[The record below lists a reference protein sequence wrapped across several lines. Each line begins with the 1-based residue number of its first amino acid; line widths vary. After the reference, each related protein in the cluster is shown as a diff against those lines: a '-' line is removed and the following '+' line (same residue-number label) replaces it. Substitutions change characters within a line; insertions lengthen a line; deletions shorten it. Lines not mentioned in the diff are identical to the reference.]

1 MDLYRRRLLAG
12 LGAALGAPLQALAQP
27 AGLPRIGFLG
37 LVTPAALA
45 GPIEALRAGL
55 RELGYVEGKTLRI
68 EYRWAEGRYETLP
81 ALAADLVKQKV
92 ALILTQGTD
101 GTRAAKLATTTIP
114 IVMIGVSDPT
124 VTGLVDSIARPS
136 GNITG
141 LIFLTEELNVKRL
154 EFLHQALPRATKF
167 AALVNP
173 NNTSHPPILR
183 AMEASARQLGVELQ
197 KFEAHQR
204 ADFEPAFKGMAAARA
219 AGVVVVDDAFFNGN
233 VPALG
238 AAALQAQ
245 LPMISVLEGIGH
257 GSVIAYGV
265 NRLGMYRSGALYV
278 DRLLKGAKPS
288 ELPIERVASY
298 DMVIDRGAAAR
309 LGIVLP
315 QTLLLRAD
323 RVIE

>member
-1 MDLYRRRLLAG
+1 MDSNRRRLLAG
-12 LGAALGAPLQALAQP
+12 LGAALGAPLHALAQP
-27 AGLPRIGFLG
+27 AGLPRIGYLG
-37 LVTPAALA
+37 LVTPAAMA
-45 GPIEALRAGL
+45 GPMDALRAGL
-55 RELGYVEGKTLRI
+55 RELGYVDGKTIRI
-68 EYRWAEGRYETLP
+68 EYRWAEGRYEALP

-101 GTRAAKLATTTIP
+101 GTRAAKLATKTIP

-141 LIFLTEELNVKRL
+141 LIFLTEEVNVKRL
-154 EFLHQALPRATKF
+154 EFLHQALPRGTKF

-173 NNTSHPPILR
+173 KNTSHPPIFK
-183 AMEASARQLGVELQ
+183 AMEASAAALGIELHKVEARQS
-197 KFEAHQR
+197 
-204 ADFEPAFKGMAAARA
+204 ADFEPAFKAIAAARA
-219 AGVVVVDDAFFNGN
+219 AGVVVIDDAFFNGSM
-233 VPALG
+233 PALG
-238 AAALQAQ
+238 AAAAKAQ
-245 LPMISVLEGIGH
+245 LPTIGVLEGIGH

-265 NRLGMYRSGALYV
+265 NRSSMYRRGAIYV

-298 DMVIDRGAAAR
+298 DLVIDKAAATR
-309 LGIVLP
+309 LGIAIP

-323 RVIE
+323 RVVE

>member
-1 MDLYRRRLLAG
+1 MDLNRRRLLAG
-12 LGAALGAPLQALAQP
+12 LGAALGAPLHALAQSP
-27 AGLPRIGFLG
+27 GLPRIGYLG
-37 LVTPAALA
+37 LVTPAAMA
-45 GPIEALRAGL
+45 GPMDALRAGL
-55 RELGYVEGKTLRI
+55 RELGYVDGKTIRI

-101 GTRAAKLATTTIP
+101 GTRAAKHATKTIP

-167 AALVNP
+167 AVLVNP
-173 NNTSHPPILR
+173 DNTSHPPILR
-183 AMEASARQLGVELQ
+183 AMEASAKQLGIELQ
-197 KFEAHQR
+197 KFGARQR
-204 ADFEPAFKGMAAARA
+204 ADFEPAFKAMAAARA
-219 AGVVVVDDAFFNGN
+219 SGVVVVDDAFFNGN
-233 VPALG
+233 VPAFG
-238 AAALQAQ
+238 AAAVQAQ
-245 LPMISVLEGIGH
+245 LPMIGVLESIGH

-265 NRLGMYRSGALYV
+265 NRLGMYRGGAIYV

-298 DMVIDRGAAAR
+298 DMVIDKRAAAR
-309 LGIVLP
+309 LGITLP

-323 RVIE
+323 RVVE

>member
-1 MDLYRRRLLAG
+1 MDLTRRRLLAG
-12 LGAALGAPLQALAQP
+12 LGAALGAPLHVLAQP
-27 AGLPRIGFLG
+27 LPRIGFLG

-45 GPIEALRAGL
+45 GPIESLRAGL
-55 RELGYVEGKTLRI
+55 RELGYVEGKTIRI

-81 ALAADLVKQKV
+81 ALAADLVKQKA

-101 GTRAAKLATTTIP
+101 GTRAAKGATKTIP

-167 AALVNP
+167 AVLVNP
-173 NNTSHPPILR
+173 KNTSHPPIYK
-183 AMEASARQLGVELQ
+183 AMEASAAALGIEVHR
-197 KFEAHQR
+197 FEAGQP
-204 ADFEPAFKGMAAARA
+204 AAFDAAFKAMAAARA
-219 AGVVVVDDAFFNGN
+219 AGVVVVDDGFFNGN
-233 VPALG
+233 MPAIG
-238 AAALQAQ
+238 AAATRAQ
-245 LPMISVLEGIGH
+245 LPMMSTLEGIGN
-257 GSVIAYGV
+257 GSVLAYGV
-265 NRLGMYRSGALYV
+265 NRLGMYRRGAIYV

-298 DMVIDRGAAAR
+298 DMVIDKGAATR
-309 LGIVLP
+309 LGMAIP

-323 RVIE
+323 RVVE

>member
-1 MDLYRRRLLAG
+1 MDVYRRRLLAG
-12 LGAALGAPLQALAQP
+12 LGAALGAPLHALAQP

-55 RELGYVEGKTLRI
+55 RELGYVEGKTIHI
-68 EYRWAEGRYETLP
+68 EYRWAEGRYEKLP

-114 IVMIGVSDPT
+114 LVMIGVSDPT

-141 LIFLTEELNVKRL
+141 LIYLTEEVNVKRL
-154 EFLHQALPRATKF
+154 EFLHQALPRSPKF

-183 AMEASARQLGVELQ
+183 AMEASARQLGVGLQ
-197 KFEAHQR
+197 TFEARQR
-204 ADFEPAFKGMAAARA
+204 ADFDPAFKAMAAARA
-219 AGVVVVDDAFFNGN
+219 GGVLVVDDAFFNGTM
-233 VPALG
+233 ALLAAQAAG
-238 AAALQAQ
+238 AR
-245 LPMISVLEGIGH
+245 LPMIGVLEGIGH
-257 GSVIAYGV
+257 GAVMAYGV
-265 NRLGMYRSGALYV
+265 NRLGMFRRGAIYV
-278 DRLLKGAKPS
+278 DRLLKGAKVS
-288 ELPIERVASY
+288 ELPIERVATY
-298 DMVIDRGAAAR
+298 DLVIDKAAAAR
-309 LGIVLP
+309 LGIALP

>member
-1 MDLYRRRLLAG
+1 MDSNRRRLLAG
-12 LGAALGAPLQALAQP
+12 LAVALGAPLHALAQP
-27 AGLPRIGFLG
+27 VGLPRIGYLG
-37 LVTPAALA
+37 LATPAAMA
-45 GPIEALRAGL
+45 GPMDALRAGL
-55 RELGYVEGKTLRI
+55 RELGYVEGKSITV
-68 EYRWAEGRYETLP
+68 EYRWAEGRYETLG
-81 ALAADLVKQKV
+81 ALAADLVGLKV

-183 AMEASARQLGVELQ
+183 AMETSARQIGVELQ
-197 KFEAHQR
+197 KFEARQR
-204 ADFEPAFKGMAAARA
+204 ADFAPAFKAMAAARA
-219 AGVVVVDDAFFNGN
+219 SGVVVVDDAFFNGN

-238 AAALQAQ
+238 AAATQAQ
-245 LPMISVLEGIGH
+245 LPMIGVLEGIGH
-257 GSVIAYGV
+257 GSLIAYGV
-265 NRLGMYRSGALYV
+265 NRLGMYRRGAIYV
-278 DRLLKGAKPS
+278 DRLLKGAKPG

-298 DMVIDRGAAAR
+298 DMVIDKGAAAR
-309 LGIVLP
+309 LGIALP